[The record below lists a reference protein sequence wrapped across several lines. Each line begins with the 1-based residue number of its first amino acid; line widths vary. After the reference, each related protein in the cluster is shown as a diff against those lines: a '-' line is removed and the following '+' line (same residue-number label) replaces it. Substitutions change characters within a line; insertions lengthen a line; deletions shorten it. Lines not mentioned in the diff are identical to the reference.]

1 MAEISLVAEPG
12 RATGSS
18 ESKRIRR
25 TGRIPAVV
33 YGHGIDALAVSVDAR
48 DFRHALSGDAGLNQ
62 LLSLEVDGRS
72 HLTLA
77 RVLQRHPVRNTVIH
91 VDFQVVRRDE
101 IVAADVPVVLVGEA
115 KAVEAERGIIEQP
128 LTTLT
133 VNANPGNIPNELT
146 YDISALEVGV
156 TIRVGDLTLPNG
168 VTTDVDP
175 EEPVIVAA
183 TSTLEGE
190 VAEIEEAEAIAVA
203 EAVAEA
209 GEAPAEDADADGDEA
224 ASEES

>member
-18 ESKRIRR
+18 ASKRIRR

-48 DFRHALSGDAGLNQ
+48 EFRHALSGDAGLNQ

-77 RVLQRHPVRNTVIH
+77 RVLQRHPVRNTVVH

-101 IVAADVPVVLVGEA
+101 IVSAEVPVVLIGEA
-115 KAVEAERGIIEQP
+115 KAVEADRGVIEQP
-128 LTTLT
+128 LTSLT
-133 VNANPGNIPNELT
+133 VNANPGNIPNELP

-156 TIRVGDLTLPNG
+156 TIRVGDLTLPAG

-175 EEPVIVAA
+175 EEPVIIAA
-183 TSTLEGE
+183 TSTME
-190 VAEIEEAEAIAVA
+190 
-203 EAVAEA
+203 
-209 GEAPAEDADADGDEA
+209 PAEGAAADGEA
-224 ASEES
+224 ASGES

>member
-48 DFRHALSGDAGLNQ
+48 EFRHALSGDAGLNQ

-77 RVLQRHPVRNTVIH
+77 RVLQRHPVRNTVVH

-101 IVAADVPVVLVGEA
+101 IVSADVPVVLIGEA

-128 LTTLT
+128 LTSLT
-133 VNANPGNIPNELT
+133 VNANPGNIPNELS

-156 TIRVGDLTLPNG
+156 TIRVGDLTLPAG
-168 VTTDVDP
+168 VTTDVDVD
-175 EEPVIVAA
+175 EPVIIAA

-190 VAEIEEAEAIAVA
+190 MAEIEEAEAIAVA
-203 EAVAEA
+203 EAAAEA
-209 GEAPAEDADADGDEA
+209 GEAPAEDAAADGEA
-224 ASEES
+224 ASGES

>member
-25 TGRIPAVV
+25 AGRIPAVV

-48 DFRHALSGDAGLNQ
+48 DFRHALSGEAGLNQ
-62 LLSLEVDGRS
+62 LLSLEVEGRS

-77 RVLQRHPVRNTVIH
+77 RVLQRHPVRNTVVH

-115 KAVEAERGIIEQP
+115 KAVEADRGIIEQP
-128 LTTLT
+128 LTSLT
-133 VNANPGNIPNELT
+133 VNANPGNIPNELP
-146 YDISALEVGV
+146 YDISDLQVGV
-156 TIRVGDLTLPNG
+156 TIRVGDLTLPAG

-175 EEPVIVAA
+175 DEPVIIAA
-183 TSTLEGE
+183 TSTLEEE

-203 EAVAEA
+203 EAVAESG
-209 GEAPAEDADADGDEA
+209 GEPAEDSTDDGEA

>member
-190 VAEIEEAEAIAVA
+190 VAEIEEAEA
-203 EAVAEA
+203 VAEA